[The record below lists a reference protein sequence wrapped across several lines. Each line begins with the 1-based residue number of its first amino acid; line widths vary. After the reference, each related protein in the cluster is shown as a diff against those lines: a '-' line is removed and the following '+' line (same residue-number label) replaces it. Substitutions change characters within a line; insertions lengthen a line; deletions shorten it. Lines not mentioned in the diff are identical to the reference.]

1 MKFCRLLLVAI
12 VASAIAGQAAAVET
26 AGPPVVPRGHA
37 CLPPNGQWPFC
48 NTSLSVEERVAW
60 LLSNLTTLEKL
71 GLIGADP
78 AYNACP
84 LVDAGVARL
93 GIPKYMWLDET
104 NTGIA
109 SGCAAPGRCATTFPS
124 PAGLAASFNRSVWR
138 MKGEILSTEQR
149 AMNNLHWTRFSPNQ
163 EPFFIGVD
171 GFGPNINMVR
181 DPRWG
186 RNDEVPSEDPF
197 LAGHYAANYVR
208 GMQEG
213 PDQRYIKMIAFLKHY
228 TAYSVETNRAAFNAN
243 ISTFDFY
250 DTFVAQFEIAF
261 TQGRASGAMCSYA
274 SVNGVPSCANPLLL
288 TELLRN
294 KWGMEDSVI
303 TTDCGAVSN
312 MYYYNHFAANLS
324 DAAAKSLNAGTDLN
338 TETVF
343 SGLDMIAAIAT
354 GETNV
359 SMVDRA
365 LRRSLKL
372 RFRAGLFDPVVNQ
385 PYTTL
390 GLTDIA
396 TPAHRHQNYDSALQS
411 FVLLRNDGNAV
422 LPLKAKSQK
431 IAVLGPKISST
442 MTLLEQYYGDQVC
455 YGGGFDCITTLAQ
468 AMQSYGGGSAYVTPF
483 QAINVTGSNASLIPE
498 ALAIART
505 SDVIVL
511 ALGLDRQVEGETVD
525 RTNTDLPG
533 LQASFAQQ
541 VLSLGIPTVVVFI
554 NGGMIS
560 FDNILNTKTPL
571 AIVEAFYPG
580 FEGANALACTLFG
593 CANRWGKLPVTI
605 YPTTFQ
611 SEANFYSFDMTAAP
625 GRTYR
630 YYQGTPLY
638 PFGWGLS
645 YTNFS
650 YNCSQLFAAFQI
662 TCTVSNVGVVDGDE
676 VVLAFHR
683 VSSDIRAKWP
693 HPFPKK
699 NIVGFERL
707 FIKARS
713 SATVVFD
720 FAESAFESTNN
731 EGARRVYQ
739 GLHYVEIGS
748 SPAQF
753 TASWTL

>member
-1 MKFCRLLLVAI
+1 MLRKILLFLALAAVATATI
-12 VASAIAGQAAAVET
+12 QAATPE
-26 AGPPVVPRGHA
+26 PPLAPRGHA
-37 CLPPNGQWPFC
+37 CLGVNAAWPFC
-48 NTSLSVEERVAW
+48 NTSLSFDNRVEW
-60 LLSNLTTLEKL
+60 LIQNLTILEKIS
-71 GLIGADP
+71 LIGADA

-84 LVDAGVARL
+84 LVDAGVPRL

-109 SGCAAPGRCATTFPS
+109 SGCAAANRCATTFSS

-138 MKGEILSTEQR
+138 RKGEVLSTEQR
-149 AMNNLHWTRFSPNQ
+149 AMNNLHWTRFSPNSD
-163 EPFFIGVD
+163 PFFIGVD

-243 ISTFDFY
+243 ISTFDLF
-250 DTFVAQFEIAF
+250 DTFLAQFEIAF
-261 TQGRASGAMCSYA
+261 TEGRASGAMCSYA
-274 SVNGVPSCANPLLL
+274 SINGVPSCANPLIL
-288 TELLRN
+288 TDVLR
-294 KWGMEDSVI
+294 KRWGMEDSVI

-312 MYYYNHFAANLS
+312 MYYANHFAANLS

-343 SGLDMIAAIAT
+343 SGLAMIAAIAT
-354 GETNV
+354 GETNET
-359 SMVDRA
+359 MVDRA

-372 RFRAGLFDPVVNQ
+372 RFRAGLFDPLEHQ

-396 TPAHRHQNYDSALQS
+396 TPSHRHQNYDSALQS
-411 FVLLRNDGNAV
+411 FVLLRNDHGI
-422 LPLKAKSQK
+422 LPLKSKAQK
-431 IAVLGPKISST
+431 IAVMGPKISST
-442 MTLLEQYYGDQVC
+442 TTLLEQYYGDQVC
-455 YGGGFDCITTLAQ
+455 FGGGFGCIVTIAQ
-468 AMQSYGGGSAYVTPF
+468 AMQSYGGGSAFVTPF
-483 QAINVTGSNASLIPE
+483 EAITVTGTNASLIPQ
-498 ALAIART
+498 ALALAKEQ
-505 SDVIVL
+505 DVVVL
-511 ALGLDRQVEGETVD
+511 VLGLDRQVEGETVD

-533 LQASFAQQ
+533 IQASFAQQ
-541 VLSLGIPTVVVFI
+541 VLALGIPTVVVFI

-560 FDNILNTKTPL
+560 FDNILKTSTPL
-571 AIVEAFYPG
+571 ALVEAFYPG

-605 YPTTFQ
+605 YPSSFQ
-611 SEANFYSFDMTAAP
+611 KQANFLSFDMTIYP

-630 YYQGTPLY
+630 YYQETPLF

-650 YNCSQLFAAFQI
+650 VNCSQQFSAFQI
-662 TCTVSNVGVVDGDE
+662 NCLVTNIGSIDGDE
-676 VVLAFHR
+676 VLLVYHR
-683 VSSDIRAKWP
+683 VGNDIRTKWH

-699 NIVGFERL
+699 NLVEFERVFVPAKSSVSVQFQL
-707 FIKARS
+707 DAKA
-713 SATVVFD
+713 FQ
-720 FAESAFESTNN
+720 STNDVG
-731 EGARRVYQ
+731 ERRVYE
-739 GLHYVEIGS
+739 GFHHIEVGDFI
-748 SPAQF
+748 A
-753 TASWTL
+753 TWTL